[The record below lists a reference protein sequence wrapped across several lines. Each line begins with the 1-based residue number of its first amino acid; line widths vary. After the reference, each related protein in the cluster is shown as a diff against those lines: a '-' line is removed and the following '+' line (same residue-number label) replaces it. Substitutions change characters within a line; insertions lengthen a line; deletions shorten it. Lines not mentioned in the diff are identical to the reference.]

1 MDRYYL
7 PFRNDKTETLAI
19 LRYIPKGKEVV
30 LGLMDAHSPIPDD
43 TRAITNTVRAAEK
56 YIAPN
61 LISIS
66 PRTGFKLSEFA
77 LRGLTYDDQWL
88 KLQRLAEIARS
99 L

>member
-1 MDRYYL
+1 
-7 PFRNDKTETLAI
+7 
-19 LRYIPKGKEVV
+19 
-30 LGLMDAHSPIPDD
+30 
-43 TRAITNTVRAAEK
+43 VRAAEK